1 MLVRLQ
7 SMVAYSLNWTEHSAA
22 NRRRALYIH
31 GRNRAGVTHARKR
44 MSKIVGGGVGGLFV
58 CLAAAGQRGSWRKNK
73 KKIDICAVLSRETQK
88 KKVWA
93 LVRHYVCVGVRV
105 YADRLLFL
113 INAKSL
119 IVRCIYVDIG
129 NNQGDSGIA
138 MGPLGRLR

>member
-1 MLVRLQ
+1 MCVWPPQ
-7 SMVAYSLNWTEHSAA
+7 
-22 NRRRALYIH
+22 
-31 GRNRAGVTHARKR
+31 GREA
-44 MSKIVGGGVGGLFV
+44 VGE
-58 CLAAAGQRGSWRKNK
+58 KTK
-73 KKIDICAVLSRETQK
+73 KKIDICAVCLEKHK
-88 KKVWA
+88 KNVWA
-93 LVRHYVCVGVRV
+93 LVRHCVCVGVRV

>member
-1 MLVRLQ
+1 
-7 SMVAYSLNWTEHSAA
+7 
-22 NRRRALYIH
+22 
-31 GRNRAGVTHARKR
+31 
-44 MSKIVGGGVGGLFV
+44 MSKIVGGGAGGLFV
-58 CLAAAGQRGSWRKNK
+58 CLAAAGQRGSWRKIK
-73 KKIDICAVLSRETQK
+73 KKNRYLRCSVSRNAK
-88 KKVWA
+88 KNVWA
-93 LVRHYVCVGVRV
+93 LVRHCVCVGVRV

>member
-1 MLVRLQ
+1 MCVWPLQ
-7 SMVAYSLNWTEHSAA
+7 
-22 NRRRALYIH
+22 
-31 GRNRAGVTHARKR
+31 GREA
-44 MSKIVGGGVGGLFV
+44 VGE
-58 CLAAAGQRGSWRKNK
+58 KNK
-73 KKIDICAVLSRETQK
+73 KKNRYLRCSVSRNAK